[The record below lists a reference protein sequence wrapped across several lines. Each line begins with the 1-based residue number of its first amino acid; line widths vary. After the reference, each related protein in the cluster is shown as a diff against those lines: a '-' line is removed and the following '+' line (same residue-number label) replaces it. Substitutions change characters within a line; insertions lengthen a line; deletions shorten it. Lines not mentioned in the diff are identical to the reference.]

1 MAREVIEIPSSP
13 EVSPEVRARKPAP
26 PGRAV
31 RRVDTIIIIDS
42 DEEDRA
48 QRQTRDRNAVAG
60 SSKKKENL
68 APLTRRAGSSS
79 RSADNIPGK
88 RRGKNKP
95 EPLFLPSDEENEP
108 PPPTTQTQADEE
120 EHEAV
125 GGTRFPA
132 PPPDPVH
139 IYVARVLEIV
149 PDVLEEHALC
159 LVRKHLKT
167 AGNGLIETVIH
178 ALFENPTYPRADSK
192 GKRRA
197 QPNECDTQG
206 KRVKLDY
213 SSTERG
219 YKGGVHYEQLAMD
232 QLSLDFP
239 LIPRMHIRLS
249 LLDHR
254 SLYAPT
260 YLFLEKEQ
268 SSEALPYTQKRIPTR
283 PAAKGKRRAT
293 HDEEFEKEREWI
305 LSRGGAAMTPVL
317 TEASGEAEI
326 ECGCC
331 FTDSPFDKMIQCPDA
346 HLFCT
351 ECMTSYAE
359 NLLGSHDHKI
369 ICIDQSGCKLAFTVA
384 ELRRFLTPQLFS
396 LYERVKQSK
405 EVEAAGLDGIEECP
419 FCEFKCIIENEE
431 ARKALHLSCRQCKQL
446 DHLPKS
452 CKEVQDDKKLD
463 ARHEIEEAM
472 TRALMRN
479 CPRCNKGARS
489 PGSSAVQS
497 LIRCS
502 VCQRPRSKHLSR
514 YLLKRLDLLQ
524 CNKMTCPFC
533 HTKSCYLCRKV
544 ITGYDHFLPQSPMQ
558 PGGVGPSRVGG
569 KCVLWDPVDQRHAEE
584 VGRSFSSTECLF
596 NYSLKVKQAR
606 DRALKDFRR
615 HNPDTDDEHLQV
627 DLPVAPRAID
637 PVAHPA
643 HPVAPG
649 FGGAHRGMGQH
660 GFPHHMVAPQPMVH
674 NNQMA
679 QIQAQIHANMA
690 QLRAQMLAMQP
701 PLPPVRRA
709 PRRRT

>member
-1 MAREVIEIPSSP
+1 
-13 EVSPEVRARKPAP
+13 
-26 PGRAV
+26 
-31 RRVDTIIIIDS
+31 
-42 DEEDRA
+42 
-48 QRQTRDRNAVAG
+48 
-60 SSKKKENL
+60 
-68 APLTRRAGSSS
+68 
-79 RSADNIPGK
+79 
-88 RRGKNKP
+88 
-95 EPLFLPSDEENEP
+95 
-108 PPPTTQTQADEE
+108 
-120 EHEAV
+120 
-125 GGTRFPA
+125 
-132 PPPDPVH
+132 
-139 IYVARVLEIV
+139 
-149 PDVLEEHALC
+149 
-159 LVRKHLKT
+159 
-167 AGNGLIETVIH
+167 
-178 ALFENPTYPRADSK
+178 
-192 GKRRA
+192 
-197 QPNECDTQG
+197 
-206 KRVKLDY
+206 
-213 SSTERG
+213 
-219 YKGGVHYEQLAMD
+219 MD

-396 LYERVKQSK
+396 LKSSSLVVTRIAPRS
-405 EVEAAGLDGIEECP
+405 G
-419 FCEFKCIIENEE
+419 
-431 ARKALHLSCRQCKQL
+431 
-446 DHLPKS
+446 DHLLGFVVSSHADLHQVVDSASSWYKS
-452 CKEVQDDKKLD
+452 ATDLAMFAYKMTEVQDDKKLD

-479 CPRCNKGARS
+479 CPRCNKAFVKDHG
-489 PGSSAVQS
+489 
-497 LIRCS
+497 
-502 VCQRPRSKHLSR
+502 
-514 YLLKRLDLLQ
+514 

-544 ITGYDHFLPQSPMQ
+544 ITGYDHFLPQFPMQ
-558 PGGVGPSRVGG
+558 PGGVGPSRVDG

-584 VGRSFSSTECLF
+584 VGRGFSSTECLF